1 MRKIKVEKYLFTAR
15 EKETMDAYI
24 RFLASNPLPCTNCPA
39 QKSGKCQGY
48 TIFSLSCDVD
58 ERCSPVQ
65 DWFAKYRGDELRQ
78 NMRLLKD
85 ETVKQMIV
93 NRYLFEL
100 AKNEQDKTNAK
111 VMLAERKVKEDEEIS
126 GQDFNVH
133 CGGSLE
139 DAFLLY
145 VDTPQTIS
153 QNCLSK
159 NETNSE
165 LTEDPNFPGVY
176 M

>member
-24 RFLASNPLPCTNCPA
+24 RFLAANPLPCTNCPA
-39 QKSGKCQGY
+39 QSSGKCQGY
-48 TIFSLSCDVD
+48 TIFSLSCDADV
-58 ERCSPVQ
+58 RCYAVCR
-65 DWFAKYRGDELRQ
+65 WFEKYRGDELRQ
-78 NMRLLKD
+78 NMRLLRD

-111 VMLAERKVKEDEEIS
+111 VMLAEKKVKEDEEIS
-126 GQDFNVH
+126 GQDFDVH

-139 DAFLLY
+139 NAFQLHEGPCKPKPKEE
-145 VDTPQTIS
+145 D
-153 QNCLSK
+153 
-159 NETNSE
+159 SE
-165 LTEDPNFPGVY
+165 LTEDPFFPGVY